1 MGAIASAGILPAFF
15 FSARPSPAPPPS
27 SHMSIAVSAVIK
39 PSRLLR
45 ASLAVHGAACAG
57 AGAFLAAS
65 PAGMFLFSGVLAVCC
80 FICAGVAVLAWRGAG
95 KMRRIDISGLGKLR
109 VTVQQNGGETDGKSA
124 AADAGVATLQPGST
138 VWPRLMMLLLRD
150 GEGGLSAVA
159 VLPDSVSAEQFR
171 ALAVAIRTMG
181 GQETRPQDFF
191 AAPKIL

>member
-1 MGAIASAGILPAFF
+1 
-15 FSARPSPAPPPS
+15 
-27 SHMSIAVSAVIK
+27 MSIAVSAVIM

-45 ASLAVHGAACAG
+45 ASLAAQCAACAG
-57 AGAFLAAS
+57 VGIFLAAS
-65 PAGMFLFSGVLAVCC
+65 PAGMFLFSGALAVCC
-80 FICAGVAVLAWRGAG
+80 CACAGAAMLAFLRAG

-109 VTVQQNGGETDGKSA
+109 VTVQQNGGEADAKSA
-124 AADAGVATLQPGST
+124 GADAGLATLQPGST
-138 VWPRLMMLLLRD
+138 VWPRMMMLLLCD
-150 GEGGLSAVA
+150 GKGAGSVVA